1 MSEEF
6 VNRVIKLGS
15 QTSGRDKLYRTFQ
28 YGSKFL
34 GWCLEQG
41 SGDQD
46 LIQKIKAL
54 ERTLSTSRKLLRL
67 GKSLDMLTGAL
78 KTIHLEDTFLQ
89 VTITLS
95 KLNQA
100 LYLLID
106 HALWAHR
113 IGIVKANNERLTT
126 LSSRFWLA
134 TLILNLS
141 RDLYELMNVVN
152 NAIDVYMKQREHRHG
167 DSPNGDLVR
176 VETNLQFNENARQL
190 DVLAFCLQS
199 NKPIVLDLVK
209 NAADL
214 FLPLSSLG
222 YLAIPAGIQGL
233 CGLISSLVGLATVWD
248 AKLKLQP

>member
-6 VNRVIKLGS
+6 VNKVIKLSS
-15 QTSGRDKLYRTFQ
+15 QTSGRDKFYRTFQ

-34 GWCLEQG
+34 WWCLEQG
-41 SGDQD
+41 SADED
-46 LIQKIKAL
+46 LIQKVKAL
-54 ERTLSTSRKLLRL
+54 ERALSTSRKLLRI
-67 GKSLDMLTGAL
+67 GKSIDLLTAAL
-78 KTIHLEDTFLQ
+78 KTIHLKDTFLQ

-113 IGIVKANNERLTT
+113 VGLVKANNERLTN
-126 LSSRFWLA
+126 LSARFWLA

-141 RDLYELMNVVN
+141 RDLYELTNVINDAV
-152 NAIDVYMKQREHRHG
+152 DVHTKHQR
-167 DSPNGDLVR
+167 SSTPNGDVPQTESNVR
-176 VETNLQFNENARQL
+176 VNNNVAQL
-190 DVLAFCLQS
+190 DLMVFCLQS

-233 CGLISSLVGLATVWD
+233 CGLTSSIIGLATVWD